1 MAKIPSAT
9 SMPMG
14 LSKTKIALIIVG
26 IIVIALIL
34 GIIGLYNNF
43 VILKQNINGQW
54 SLVENQYQ
62 RQADLIPNLVA
73 TVSSAV
79 RVEVGLIENVT
90 AARSQW
96 QTAQSGDLLSRDTAG
111 VNLQNSINAFIK
123 AVATTENY
131 PVLQAN
137 KNYIALQDELVGTQN
152 RLAYARANYIDAVRQ
167 YNTAVQ
173 LFPGFLFAGMFGFTP
188 ENYYQAAP
196 GALTTPIVGTGT
208 LP

>member
-1 MAKIPSAT
+1 MAAQDFI
-9 SMPMG
+9 
-14 LSKTKIALIIVG
+14 SKYKWPLIAGVIILIIIG
-26 IIVIALIL
+26 S
-34 GIIGLYNNF
+34 IIGIYNNF
-43 VILKQNINGQW
+43 VVLKQNINGEW

-79 RVEVGLIENVT
+79 TVETRFVTDVT

-96 QTAQSGDLLSRDTAG
+96 QTTTQSSDLLSKDSAG

-152 RLAYARANYIDAVRQ
+152 RLAYARANYIDAIRQ
-167 YNTAVQ
+167 YNTAIQV
-173 LFPGFLFAGMFGFTP
+173 FPGIMFAGTFGFAPQT
-188 ENYYQAAP
+188 YYQAAP
-196 GALTTPIVGTGT
+196 GALVTPIVGTAT
-208 LP
+208 ALP